1 MKGCLKLQSD
11 RRADTKLDKLAAALG
26 FTTKNAMLRHL
37 ANELSRCAPRHYF
50 KAVGQFGAQCERK
63 TK

>member
-1 MKGCLKLQSD
+1 MKGCLKLQAD
-11 RRADTKLDKLAAALG
+11 RRADLKLDRLAESLG

-37 ANELSRCAPRHYF
+37 ANELSLCKPRHYW
-50 KAVGQFGAQCERK
+50 KAVGSFAAQCERK

>member
-1 MKGCLKLQSD
+1 MKGCLKLQAD
-11 RRADTKLDKLAAALG
+11 KRADLKLDRLAESLG

-37 ANELSRCAPRHYF
+37 ANELSHCKPRFYF
-50 KAVGQFGAQCERK
+50 KAVGQFAAQCERK